1 LELHCLPTH
10 FLKAAYTRIMFIE
23 DDKLSDDVV
32 RKKYSDTRHSLCCLN
47 CGCESEF
54 DPTVRGS
61 IGRPLHVL
69 LEHDCKKYE
78 N

>member
-1 LELHCLPTH
+1 
-10 FLKAAYTRIMFIE
+10 MFIE
-23 DDKLSDDVV
+23 DDKLPDDVV
-32 RKKYSDTRHSLCCLN
+32 RKAYSDTRHSLCCLN

-54 DPTVRGS
+54 DPTLQGS

-69 LEHDCKKYE
+69 LEHHCKKYE

>member
-1 LELHCLPTH
+1 
-10 FLKAAYTRIMFIE
+10 MFIE
-23 DDKLSDDVV
+23 DDKLPDDVV
-32 RKKYSDTRHSLCCLN
+32 RKNSDTRHSLCCLN

-54 DPTVRGS
+54 DPTLQGS

-69 LEHDCKKYE
+69 LEHHGKKYE